1 LVQAVDIEIGIE
13 PKVDIISGALKII
26 LLLDNN

>member
-13 PKVDIISGALKII
+13 PKVNFIFGGLKII
-26 LLLDNN
+26 LLLD